1 MFRHLT
7 DIEHLPGFHVR
18 LDTKLQSGQRQASQV
33 ALSALIVTISPHF
46 FSDLVSCFDPSS
58 SSLLCVPGAE
68 SDGGS
73 QAACFAGGCQDCPS
87 MVHQGPED
95 ESHLSHSEPLQ
106 HRCHSE
112 VSDCWDLVPCV
123 RSRLHSVCPAS
134 GHGEDTFLHTLI
146 LIDVSVNY

>member
-1 MFRHLT
+1 MSDL
-7 DIEHLPGFHVR
+7 
-18 LDTKLQSGQRQASQV
+18 TKLQSGQRQASQV
-33 ALSALIVTISPHF
+33 ALSALIVTISLHL
-46 FSDLVSCFDPSS
+46 FSDLMFPVLTPPLP
-58 SSLLCVPGAE
+58 LLCIPGAE

-112 VSDCWDLVPCV
+112 MSDCGDLVPCV